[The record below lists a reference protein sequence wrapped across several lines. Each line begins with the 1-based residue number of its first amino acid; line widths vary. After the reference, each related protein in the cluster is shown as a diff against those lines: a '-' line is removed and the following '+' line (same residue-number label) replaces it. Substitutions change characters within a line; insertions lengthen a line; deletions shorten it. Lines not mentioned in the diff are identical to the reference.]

1 MKKFTFLFLF
11 LFCLNALLF
20 SQYTFSGVVLDA
32 ELEEPLIGAS
42 VLVKGTTIG
51 ASTDL
56 NGQFSLT
63 TDLDSILILEV
74 TYTGFK
80 GREVKCVSG
89 MNAPIRLQPSALIS
103 QEVVVSAVRRRQKVQ
118 EAPASISVLSS
129 RSLKKSKRRKNKK
142 RNTNQSSPS
151 SVQSQGATIAKAK
164 QRVIIRGY
172 AATTPQNVDRVPINT
187 SVDESANYGKIQ
199 ENPFHPVVKD
209 PLSTFSIDVD
219 AASYS
224 NLRRFINN
232 GQKPPIDAVRIEE
245 MVNYFDY
252 DYPQPTNN
260 HPFEVIT
267 EMSDCPWNEQHQLV
281 HIGLQGKKVATDE
294 LPASNLVFLLDVSGS
309 MRDANKLPLL
319 QASLNLLVNN
329 LRSKDRVAIVVYAGA
344 AGTVL
349 PSTKGT
355 DKQKIR
361 AALNQLQ
368 AGGSTSGAAGIQLAY
383 KIARENFVKAGNNR
397 IILATDGD
405 FNVGVSS
412 DEALV
417 KLIEK
422 ERKSGVFLTV
432 LGFGEG
438 NYQDHKMQELA
449 DKGNGNHA
457 YIDNILEAKKV
468 LVKEFGGTLFTIAK
482 DVKLQIEFNP
492 AKVQN
497 YRLIG
502 YENRILAAEDFNND
516 LKDAGELGAGHT
528 VTALYE
534 VIPTGVKSAFSNTVD
549 PLKYQANSTPKVA
562 NNSKELMTIKLR
574 YKQPDGDKSQLIEKP
589 IIDSQI
595 LLEKASDNFR
605 FSAAV
610 AAFGLLLRDSDY
622 KNKANYAQAIQLAK
636 SAKGKDENGYRAELI
651 RLLEMAELMH
661 GETIAKK

>member
-1 MKKFTFLFLF
+1 MKQLIPILLCFFLIPTFAFG
-11 LFCLNALLF
+11 
-20 SQYTFSGVVLDA
+20 QYTFEGKVIDEA
-32 ELEEPLIGAS
+32 GEALIFASIQVKKTQIGTVTDIDGTFKLNHSDS
-42 VLVKGTTIG
+42 VLMLVV
-51 ASTDL
+51 
-56 NGQFSLT
+56 N
-63 TDLDSILILEV
+63 
-74 TYTGFK
+74 YTGYT
-80 GREVKCVSG
+80 
-89 MNAPIRLQPSALIS
+89 S
-103 QEVVVSAVRRRQKVQ
+103 QEVEVVYHEPILVQLATGIQLEEVVVTGLGISKEKKALGYGVNTIKGSKARKRWEVR
-118 EAPASISVLSS
+118 S
-129 RSLKKSKRRKNKK
+129 NKE
-142 RNTNQSSPS
+142 RMAMQSSPS
-151 SVQSQGATIAKAK
+151 SVQSQTASPPKANK
-164 QRVIIRGY
+164 PIIIRGHPSINY
-172 AATTPQNVDRVPINT
+172 QNVDKNPIHPDL
-187 SVDESANYGKIQ
+187 DESDNYGSIQ
-199 ENPFHPVVKD
+199 ENPFYQVAKD

-245 MVNYFDY
+245 MINYFDY
-252 DYPQPTNN
+252 DYPQPKGKY
-260 HPFEVIT
+260 PFEVVT
-267 EMSDCPWNEQHQLV
+267 EISDCPWNKQHRLV
-281 HIGLQGKKVATDE
+281 HIGLQGKKVETNE

-309 MRDANKLPLL
+309 MHAANKLPLL
-319 QASLNLLVNN
+319 QASLNLLINN
-329 LRSKDRVAIVVYAGA
+329 LRSRDKVAIVVYAGA

-349 PSTKGT
+349 PATKGT

-361 AALNQLQ
+361 AAINQLR
-368 AGGSTSGAAGIQLAY
+368 AGGSTAGATGIQLAY
-383 KIARENFVKAGNNR
+383 KIAKENFIKEGNNR
-397 IILATDGD
+397 VILATDGD

-412 DEALV
+412 NEALV

-492 AKVQN
+492 AKIQN

-534 VIPTGVKSAFSNTVD
+534 VIPTGVKSVFSNSID
-549 PLKYQANSTPKVA
+549 PLKYQANQTPKVA
-562 NNSKELMTIKLR
+562 NSSKEMMTIKLR

-589 IIDSQI
+589 VLDNQVA
-595 LLEKASDNFR
+595 LKKTSDNFR

-610 AAFGLLLRDSDY
+610 AEFGLLLRDSDY
-622 KNKANYAQAIQLAK
+622 KNKATFEQAIQLAK
-636 SAKGKDENGYRAELI
+636 KAKGKDENGYRAELI
-651 RLLEMAELMH
+651 RLIEMAELMH
-661 GETIAKK
+661 GGVIAEKE